1 MVKKSEL
8 RQMIRE
14 EIIAFKKGNLNEGI
28 LDGIIDRIFDGLKKG
43 RTDKLVK
50 KIKKDN
56 PEFADAMNQYD
67 DAHEKALQAA
77 EQYLKDRGLI

>member
-43 RTDKLVK
+43 RTDNLVK